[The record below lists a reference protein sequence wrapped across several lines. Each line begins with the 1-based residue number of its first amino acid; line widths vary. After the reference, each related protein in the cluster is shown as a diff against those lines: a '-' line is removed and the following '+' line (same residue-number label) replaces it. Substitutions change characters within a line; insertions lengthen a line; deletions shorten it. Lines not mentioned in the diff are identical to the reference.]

1 MPMTRPMSLT
11 LLTLA
16 ATVWAAVMVVGGLWL
31 LAEGPARWPLV
42 PTAAPRLGGVILV
55 AAGQFLFMYLVADRW
70 FPRASRVMTWPL
82 ELAATLVLVGGVV
95 WFVVELGRAGLAG
108 A

>member
-16 ATVWAAVMVVGGLWL
+16 ATIWAGAMVVGGLWL
-31 LAEGPARWPLV
+31 LAQGPARWPLV
-42 PTAAPRLGGVILV
+42 PPVAPRLGGVILL

-70 FPRASRVMTWPL
+70 FPRASRRMVWPL
-82 ELAATLVLVGGVV
+82 EIAATLILVLGVA
-95 WFVVELGRAGLAG
+95 WFVLEIGLARMAG
-108 A
+108 P

>member
-1 MPMTRPMSLT
+1 MPMTRRTSLT
-11 LLTLA
+11 LLSLA

-42 PTAAPRLGGVILV
+42 PPGPLRLGGGILF

-70 FPRASRVMTWPL
+70 FPRAAKAMVWPL
-82 ELAATLVLVGGVV
+82 EIAATVFLVLGVV
-95 WFVVELGRAGLAG
+95 WFAVEVGMSQLA
-108 A
+108 